1 MMSDDFFE
9 ISDEEFNKLKTLI
22 YDNFGIHLTEQKKG
36 LVYTRLRSVLH
47 KKGFKSFSEYYNFV
61 STDKTGSG
69 LDELVNKISTNF
81 TFFYREE
88 DHFDF
93 FIKNVLPEAMEKIRL
108 KNENDLR
115 FWCAGCASGE
125 EPYTIIMLMMEA
137 MGGSYNLWDSG
148 ILATDISDSALNF
161 AKEAIY
167 PSDRLQKLPPLYRN
181 KYFEKITDDEFKVI
195 ERVRKEVTFRRFNL
209 MNSNFPFK
217 KRFQAIFCRNVMIYF
232 NQETRD
238 SLIGRF
244 EQMLEPGG
252 YLFLGHSETIS
263 QKMYSF
269 KYVMPAVYRKEGP

>member
-1 MMSDDFFE
+1 MNDNFFKITDD
-9 ISDEEFNKLKTLI
+9 EFNKLKKI
-22 YDNFGIHLTEQKKG
+22 IFDNFGIHLTDQKKG
-36 LVYTRLRSVLH
+36 LVYTRLHSVLLKYGH
-47 KKGFKSFSEYYNFV
+47 KTFDEYYNYV
-61 STDKTGSG
+61 SADKTGHA

-88 DHFDF
+88 DHFEF
-93 FIKNVLPEAMEKIRL
+93 FIKTVLPESIEKAKL

-125 EPYTIIMLMMEA
+125 EPYTIIMLMMESMA
-137 MGGSYNLWDSG
+137 ASYHSFSSG

-161 AKEAIY
+161 AKAAVY
-167 PSDRLQKLPPLYRN
+167 PEDRLHKLPPLYRN
-181 KYFEKITDDEFKVI
+181 KYFEKASRDEFKVI
-195 ERVRKEVTFRRFNL
+195 EKVKKEVTFRRFNL
-209 MNSNFPFK
+209 MNTTFPFK
-217 KRFQAIFCRNVMIYF
+217 KRFHAIFCRNVMIYF

-238 SLIGRF
+238 ALVGRY

-263 QKMYSF
+263 HKMYSF

>member
-1 MMSDDFFE
+1 MNDQFFKISDD
-9 ISDEEFNKLKTLI
+9 EFNKLKQLI
-22 YDNFGIHLTEQKKG
+22 FDNFGIHLTDQKKG
-36 LVYTRLRSVLH
+36 LVYTRLHSVLN
-47 KKGFKSFSEYYNFV
+47 KYGFKTFDEYYRFV
-61 STDKTGSG
+61 SSDKTGKG

-93 FIKNVLPEAMEKIRL
+93 FIKRVLPESMEKAKQR
-108 KNENDLR
+108 NENDLR

-137 MGGSYNLWDSG
+137 MGGNYPLWNSG
-148 ILATDISDSALNF
+148 ILATDISDNALGF

-181 KYFEKITDDEFKVI
+181 KYFEKISDDEYKVI
-195 ERVRKEVTFRRFNL
+195 ERVKKEVTFRRFNL
-209 MNSNFPFK
+209 MNTTFPFK
-217 KRFQAIFCRNVMIYF
+217 KKFQAIFCRNVMIYF
-232 NQETRD
+232 NQQTRD
-238 SLIGRF
+238 ELVGRY

-263 QKMYSF
+263 SKMYSF

>member
-1 MMSDDFFE
+1 MNDQFFK

-22 YDNFGIHLTEQKKG
+22 YDNFGIHLTDQKKG
-36 LVYTRLRSVLH
+36 LVYTRLHSVLQ
-47 KKGFKSFSEYYNFV
+47 KKGFKTFSEYYNFV
-61 STDKTGSG
+61 SADKTGKG

-88 DHFDF
+88 DHFNF
-93 FIKNVLPEAMEKIRL
+93 FIKTVLPESMEKAKLR
-108 KNENDLR
+108 NENDLR

-137 MGGSYNLWDSG
+137 MGGNYNLWNSG
-148 ILATDISDSALNF
+148 ILATDISDNALNF

-167 PSDRLQKLPPLYRN
+167 PSERLQKLPSLYRN
-181 KYFEKITDDEFKVI
+181 KYFEKVTNDEYKVLD
-195 ERVRKEVTFRRFNL
+195 RVKKEVTFRRFNL
-209 MNSNFPFK
+209 MNTTFPFK

-238 SLIGRF
+238 ALVGRY

-263 QKMYSF
+263 HKMYSF